1 MSTQETA
8 MASRASPSRTGN
20 RVPFGDATSRANTP
34 NAPQVPAQSNKHAT
48 GAYIEN
54 SDSTAAMKLSASLS
68 AVAPGPASLDQQQRH
83 HDQYYQEYQHAQ
95 QQAAQQHAQQQQQ
108 HARQHQHQQRQRHHQ
123 QQQYAD
129 HDMADAPPMDHAEAS
144 KRNSAASR
152 DSQHTADSKQASQ
165 YSSCDGFPN
174 KKSHIGPW
182 QLGKTLGKG
191 SSARVRA
198 ARHCTTHQ
206 PVAVK
211 IIAKKTARMT
221 QSGSIAQLDQFDSNL
236 PENVNGVRRM
246 PLAIEREVAILK
258 LIEHP
263 NIVKLYDIWE
273 NRNEM

>member
-1 MSTQETA
+1 
-8 MASRASPSRTGN
+8 MAAVRN
-20 RVPFGDATSRANTP
+20 FVPLSAE
-34 NAPQVPAQSNKHAT
+34 HAT
-48 GAYIEN
+48 
-54 SDSTAAMKLSASLS
+54 AAESQHQHQHQHQYQH
-68 AVAPGPASLDQQQRH
+68 QQQYYQQQQYQEH
-83 HDQYYQEYQHAQ
+83 QQQLHDQYYQEF
-95 QQAAQQHAQQQQQ
+95 QQAYRQQIAQQHAQQQQ
-108 HARQHQHQQRQRHHQ
+108 RQRRPQ
-123 QQQYAD
+123 SQPAD
-129 HDMADAPPMDHAEAS
+129 YDMPDAPPLDQDEAS

-152 DSQHTADSKQASQ
+152 DSHQTADSKRASQ

-198 ARHCTTHQ
+198 ARHCSTHQ

-263 NIVKLYDIWE
+263 NIVKLHDIWE

>member
-1 MSTQETA
+1 MSCSLA
-8 MASRASPSRTGN
+8 MASRASSTRANT
-20 RVPFGDATSRANTP
+20 RVPLGDATSRANTVSTP
-34 NAPQVPAQSNKHAT
+34 QSAPRSKYVYMQPDEIVS
-48 GAYIEN
+48 
-54 SDSTAAMKLSASLS
+54 SASVGATFGYS
-68 AVAPGPASLDQQQRH
+68 PSMDSSSPIHGSPVSPTPVASL
-83 HDQYYQEYQHAQ
+83 
-95 QQAAQQHAQQQQQ
+95 
-108 HARQHQHQQRQRHHQ
+108 
-123 QQQYAD
+123 
-129 HDMADAPPMDHAEAS
+129 APPEYTHES
-144 KRNSAASR
+144 KRNSAAS
-152 DSQHTADSKQASQ
+152 SQASSDSRR

-198 ARHCTTHQ
+198 ARHCVTHQ

-221 QSGSIAQLDQFDSNL
+221 QSGSIAQLDMVDSNL

-263 NIVKLYDIWE
+263 NIVKLFDIWE

>member
-1 MSTQETA
+1 
-8 MASRASPSRTGN
+8 MASRASPSRTGT

-34 NAPQVPAQSNKHAT
+34 NASQAPAQTSKHAT

-54 SDSTAAMKLSASLS
+54 SGSTAAMKLSTSLS
-68 AVAPGPASLDQQQRH
+68 AVAPGPAPVDQQQRQ
-83 HDQYYQEYQHAQ
+83 HDQYYQEYQQAYQ
-95 QQAAQQHAQQQQQ
+95 QQAAQQHAQQHTQQY
-108 HARQHQHQQRQRHHQ
+108 AHQKRQRH
-123 QQQYAD
+123 QQQYVDDAV
-129 HDMADAPPMDHAEAS
+129 ADAPPMDQAEAS

-152 DSQHTADSKQASQ
+152 DSQHTADSKRTSQ

>member
-1 MSTQETA
+1 
-8 MASRASPSRTGN
+8 MASRASPSRTGT

-34 NAPQVPAQSNKHAT
+34 NAPQAPRPTSKH
-48 GAYIEN
+48 GASTYIEN
-54 SDSTAAMKLSASLS
+54 SDSTAAMKLSTSLS
-68 AVAPGPASLDQQQRH
+68 AVAADHHQRQ
-83 HDQYYQEYQHAQ
+83 HDQYELEYQQAYQ
-95 QQAAQQHAQQQQQ
+95 QQAAQYHAQQHAQQ
-108 HARQHQHQQRQRHHQ
+108 HQHRHRHHHQ
-123 QQQYAD
+123 QQQYVD
-129 HDMADAPPMDHAEAS
+129 HAMTDAPPMDHAEAS

-152 DSQHTADSKQASQ
+152 DSQHTADSKRASQ